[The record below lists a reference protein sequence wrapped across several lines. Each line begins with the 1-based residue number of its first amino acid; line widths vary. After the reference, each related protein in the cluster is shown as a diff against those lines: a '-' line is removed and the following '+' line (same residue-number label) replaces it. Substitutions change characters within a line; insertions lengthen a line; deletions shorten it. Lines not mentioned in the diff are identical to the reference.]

1 MTGLLFFCLK
11 IDQKTLAGIGA
22 MAASHIGFFACPEKL
37 FNFFLGE
44 TVRKSTLPRLKS
56 GGENDT
62 NPQEGG
68 KAMKQRVSIS
78 VSAAKGN
85 GHIAAVRSVSVRERI
100 LRFLLGGKKK
110 VTIIVPGD
118 SVEELAIREINE
130 GGN

>member
-1 MTGLLFFCLK
+1 MKDEQKRQIIALRRDGAGYRSHGSFSYRLLVCQKFFF
-11 IDQKTLAGIGA
+11 T
-22 MAASHIGFFACPEKL
+22 FF
-37 FNFFLGE
+37 GE
-44 TVRKSTLPRLKS
+44 NVRKSILPRLQS

-78 VSAAKGN
+78 VSAAKGG
-85 GHIAAVRSVSVRERI
+85 GHLAAVRSVSVRERI
-100 LRFLLGGKKK
+100 LRFLLGRKEK